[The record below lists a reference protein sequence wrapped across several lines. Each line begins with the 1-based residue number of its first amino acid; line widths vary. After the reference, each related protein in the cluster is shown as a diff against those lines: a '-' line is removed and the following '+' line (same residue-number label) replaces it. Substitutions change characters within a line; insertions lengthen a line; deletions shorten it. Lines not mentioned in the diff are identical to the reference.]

1 MIYSRYFT
9 KDQQGSVTIEFVFA
23 IIVLCLL
30 LIFMFDLSIFRL
42 QMGKLDNVSYSLVN
56 ILRERRQLFNTAD
69 GKEYSPVVQA
79 SSENMC
85 ESPSTNITSHN
96 CQSLIQTFEGLA
108 NKMFYGTTMPK
119 GNRRI
124 YIRLDDLEF
133 KPLENGKFAI
143 ANHWVVTNFKND
155 DLMNKDCVPTTNILT
170 LRKLAPISEINDHRK
185 LPLYQVTL
193 CIPSY
198 SLFATVTRSGNDRKI
213 LRSSSVAV
221 GR

>member
-1 MIYSRYFT
+1 MISSSRFV
-9 KDQQGSVTIEFVFA
+9 KNQQGSVTIEFVFA
-23 IIVLCLL
+23 IIVMCLL
-30 LIFMFDLSIFRL
+30 LIFMFDLSMFRL

-69 GKEYSPVVQA
+69 GKEYSSAIQA

-85 ESPSTNITSHN
+85 EAPNSSITSHD
-96 CQSLIQTFEGLA
+96 CASLIQTFEGLA

-133 KPLENGKFAI
+133 KPLEKGSFAI
-143 ANHWVVTNFKND
+143 ENHWVVTNFKDNE
-155 DLMNKDCVPTTNILT
+155 LMNRDCVPTTNILT
-170 LRKLAPISEINDHRK
+170 LRKLAPISEINNHRK

-198 SLFATVTRSGNDRKI
+198 SLFAAITHSGGDRKI
-213 LRSSSVAV
+213 LRSSSIAV